1 MMDMIV
7 IPVIL
12 EVAVVS
18 MVVMVPVVEM
28 AMLGRLASE
37 AQAAVRIVAQHS
49 LVDYIV
55 VAVVSMV
62 VMVPVLRGP
71 YIRACWIVIPTSRLA
86 SEAMAAVRIVA
97 KHSMV
102 DKAQIVA
109 VRIVAKHSM
118 VVPRSIQHLWT
129 TRFLPGTGPPL
140 IISKHPQHRLPTPWG
155 HTGLIKAPEQLNG
168 ERNPAAVDWRRVQQ
182 THLPR
187 RRSTRLNSCE
197 KPKEVEPPWTSA
209 SGRR

>member
-71 YIRACWIVIPTSRLA
+71 YIRACWMIVIPTSRQ
-86 SEAMAAVRIVA
+86 AAV
-97 KHSMV
+97 H
-102 DKAQIVA
+102 
-109 VRIVAKHSM
+109 
-118 VVPRSIQHLWT
+118 
-129 TRFLPGTGPPL
+129 
-140 IISKHPQHRLPTPWG
+140 
-155 HTGLIKAPEQLNG
+155 
-168 ERNPAAVDWRRVQQ
+168 
-182 THLPR
+182 
-187 RRSTRLNSCE
+187 
-197 KPKEVEPPWTSA
+197 
-209 SGRR
+209 GR

>member
-1 MMDMIV
+1 MDMIV

-37 AQAAVRIVAQHS
+37 A
-49 LVDYIV
+49 
-55 VAVVSMV
+55 
-62 VMVPVLRGP
+62 
-71 YIRACWIVIPTSRLA
+71 
-86 SEAMAAVRIVA
+86 MATVRIVA

-102 DKAQIVA
+102 DKDQIVA
-109 VRIVAKHSM
+109 VRIVAMHSM

-129 TRFLPGTGPPL
+129 TRSLPGTGPPL

-168 ERNPAAVDWRRVQQ
+168 ERQPANGDWRRVQQ
-182 THLPR
+182 THTPSR
-187 RRSTRLNSCE
+187 CSTRANSSE
-197 KPKEVEPPWTSA
+197 KSKEMEPPRTSA
-209 SGRR
+209 SISR